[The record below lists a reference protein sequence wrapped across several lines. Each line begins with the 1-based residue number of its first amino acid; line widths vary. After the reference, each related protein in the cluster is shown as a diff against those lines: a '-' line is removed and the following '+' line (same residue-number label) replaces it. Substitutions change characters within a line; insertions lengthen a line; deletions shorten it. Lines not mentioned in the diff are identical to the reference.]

1 MSIFDALKE
10 QKEEN
15 RAIEFAQ
22 NLSVVDRKE
31 ILSNYSWEFGEES
44 VDDETLEYLKEQ
56 TLKIHNLQRGFYL
69 DFGSFFKEARDK
81 LANHYEGVYGKWLAN
96 MGYNRTTVH
105 RYISAFEYVQ
115 GLELDEQQ
123 RVIQLPARFV
133 YEMAT
138 DKYTDEVKEKV
149 IYGEINDF
157 DEFKSYSVKT
167 PFVKKTKH
175 KEIKKEAV
183 IDELLEIKLKLEEL
197 MDKFSKGDCSF
208 EELSSLK
215 KINKLID
222 KI

>member
-1 MSIFDALKE
+1 MTIKLSDLIKCYNPYISGYQVKE
-10 QKEEN
+10 VKASEYGDIIYIN
-15 RAIEFAQ
+15 LIIEGSPF
-22 NLSVVDRKE
+22 
-31 ILSNYSWEFGEES
+31 
-44 VDDETLEYLKEQ
+44 YLKGWSEDGQ
-56 TLKIHNLQRGFYL
+56 G
-69 DFGSFFKEARDK
+69 
-81 LANHYEGVYGKWLAN
+81 
-96 MGYNRTTVH
+96 
-105 RYISAFEYVQ
+105 